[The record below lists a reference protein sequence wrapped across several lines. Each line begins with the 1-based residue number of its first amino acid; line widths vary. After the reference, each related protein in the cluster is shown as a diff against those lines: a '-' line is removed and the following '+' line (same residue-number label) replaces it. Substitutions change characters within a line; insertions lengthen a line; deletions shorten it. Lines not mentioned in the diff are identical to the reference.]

1 MEVLSNQV
9 RAYPWGSTTAIP
21 RLLGVPPSGEP
32 QAELWVGAHERAP
45 STLVRAGVRR
55 PLDAVIADDP
65 VGELGAELAEAA
77 LAGAG
82 RLPFLAK
89 VIAVER
95 PLSLQLH
102 PGSSDARQGHAR
114 ESAAGLAGD
123 APERSF
129 PDPCAKPE
137 LVYAMSDFAAVCGLR
152 PVEEIRAVF
161 SELAVDELAPALG
174 ELASGAEGLAPALS
188 TLLRMPPGAAAAAV
202 ARVRDQPSCPGA
214 TAVLAGA
221 FPQDP
226 AVLVSLMLRS
236 VSLSAGE
243 TMYVAPGQLHC
254 YLSGIACEVQANSDN
269 VVRAGLTT
277 KHVDVDQVLDLVD
290 VSTQVPH
297 TRRSV
302 VGPETVYQPG
312 DVAEFG
318 LGVIGEVPEWTKLAQ
333 VPGPA
338 LLVCLRGAY
347 AVDDDTGCLLA
358 EGQSAY
364 ASARTGPVRVRG
376 SGILLRV
383 TASRAGWGSTG
394 SSGGGG
400 R

>member
-32 QAELWVGAHERAP
+32 QAELWIGAHERAP
-45 STLVRAGVRR
+45 SAVVRAGVPR
-55 PLDAVIADDP
+55 PLDAVIAGDP
-65 VGELGAELAEAA
+65 VAELGAELAGAE
-77 LAGAG
+77 LAGPG

-102 PGSSDARQGHAR
+102 PGSSDARRGFGR
-114 ESAAGLAGD
+114 ESAAGLARD
-123 APERSF
+123 VPERSF

-137 LVYAMSDFAAVCGLR
+137 LVYAMSDFTAVCGWR
-152 PVEEIRAVF
+152 PVEEIRAVLA
-161 SELAVDELAPALG
+161 ELAVDELTPALR
-174 ELASGAEGLAPALS
+174 ELAAGADGLRPTIS
-188 TLLRMPPGAAAAAV
+188 SLLRMTPGAAAAAV
-202 ARVRDQPSCPGA
+202 ARIADKPSCPAA
-214 TAVLAGA
+214 TAVLAAA
-221 FPQDP
+221 FPEDP
-226 AVLVSLMLRS
+226 AVLVSLMLRT
-236 VSLSAGE
+236 VSLAPGE

-269 VVRAGLTT
+269 VVRAGLTA

-297 TRRSV
+297 TRRSI
-302 VGPETVYQPG
+302 VGPETVYQP

-318 LGVIGEVPEWTKLAQ
+318 LGVIGEVPEWTKLAK

-347 AVDDDTGCLLA
+347 ALDDDTGCVLA
-358 EGQSAY
+358 RGQSAY
-364 ASARTGPVRVRG
+364 TSARSGALRVRG
-376 SGILLRV
+376 NGILLRV
-383 TASRAGWGSTG
+383 TAGRAGWGGTG
-394 SSGGGG
+394 SGSGGTT
-400 R
+400 